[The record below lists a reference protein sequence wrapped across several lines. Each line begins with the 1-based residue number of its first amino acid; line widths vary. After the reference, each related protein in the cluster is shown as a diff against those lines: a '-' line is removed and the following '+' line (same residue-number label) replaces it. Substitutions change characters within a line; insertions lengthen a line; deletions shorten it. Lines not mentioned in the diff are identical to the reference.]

1 MDDTELRF
9 IIGEI
14 LNGDTR
20 QFEKIMQRYQRQ
32 ILHYCYHMLG
42 NHAEAEDCVQEVF
55 LKAFRHLR
63 TYRPEKPFEAWIYTI
78 ASNHCLDVLRKRK
91 LARYLPFLYRS
102 DEDHKPIDQRIEAA
116 YFDERVL
123 RAMSRL
129 SAEERSLLILRCV
142 EDKTYE
148 EIGLILQ
155 RSSASL
161 RKKYERTAAKFRK
174 YYIQME
180 GANGDESRR
189 RSGSST
195 TLS

>member
-20 QFEKIMQRYQRQ
+20 QFEKIMQKYQRQ

-42 NHAEAEDCVQEVF
+42 NYAEAEDCAQEVF

-63 TYRPEKPFEAWIYTI
+63 TYRPEKPFEAWLYTI
-78 ASNHCLDVLRKRK
+78 ASNHCLDVLRKRR

-102 DEDHKPIDQRIEAA
+102 DEDNKPIDQRIEAA

-123 RAMSRL
+123 GAMSRL

-148 EIGLILQ
+148 EIGWILQ
-155 RSSASL
+155 RSSTSL

-174 YYIQME
+174 YYIQMK
-180 GANGDESRR
+180 GASSGESRQR
-189 RSGSST
+189 PGSQT
-195 TLS
+195 TLP